1 MDAKKAETIITA
13 AAGMEY
19 RDWERVRDMIER
31 KFETAKKAATISE
44 QDAEHAIQ
52 MLMAELPRG

>member
-19 RDWERVRDMIER
+19 RDWEKVRDMIER
-31 KFETAKKAATISE
+31 KFHEKQAQVEITQQEAW
-44 QDAEHAIQ
+44 HGLQ
-52 MLMAELPRG
+52 MLMAEMPRR